1 MLFFRFFIAFVFPLM
16 AMVAPLCYSSTIIDR
31 YNPGG
36 HKVRIEINDG
46 KDPQFMSQW
55 QANLLLPEGFDEQ
68 NGILCFKAPVVS
80 ADSNSIAIL
89 VTNDQSNY
97 CYQLMILTTK
107 EQTPDFRHL
116 SQHASKNGTL
126 VRLKSTTAG
135 RPELIS
141 VTTDQLQNDKPR
153 NAPLTLLT
161 YSDNMTGSGLETGQ
175 LRNSTLTLKAG
186 KLAGIAD
193 FPGGGN
199 GGFFY
204 LPPRPPW
211 GGGGG
216 RPSGLFEIDLVILKP
231 VINWLMS
238 IGKDSVSFE
247 EQPSPARL
255 KMIRVNADG
264 SSSEAAMPVSW
275 LDFLTVEQLTDVDFW
290 NTLLQHAATS
300 CPASESLMR
309 QLGCFKLLL
318 ERTALKTHHGA
329 GLKAANGGGQ
339 PSGSA
344 PNSGSEDESNSHQKD
359 KTEAPEDQENN
370 SPGEGNDGSGDG
382 NNRKNDNGEESE
394 KNAATQN
401 LQVLANQLVAI
412 IKSDDPDAVFKL
424 RQILNKLNMPQRFQ
438 VLETRSTNTSGNAV
452 SPLQAI
458 LELQRSFYENSSR
471 NRFIE
476 QLIETT
482 SDETRTLN
490 DPDILAS
497 LQPMARP
504 LPEAGNN
511 NLMILYKIV
520 LDIIHRVNQSDQQ
533 PPIGQF
539 EKHCFMEYFVQLFLF
554 YSNPLELIGN
564 LLGQISD
571 LAVTHEIIVAAQSL
585 TSTSS
590 LLNTFIQFHQHPS
603 FHELQHF
610 LNERLRYSQQGA
622 RPKRPA
628 LAHQSNTLR
637 QKRLKTERSYG
648 DDDMTI
654 IAFCDDALKV
664 DKVEPTQITHN
675 KCSVCCERFLRTA
688 GLVKTPCN
696 HIFHVLC
703 LNPWLQKRL
712 PDLAIKTC
720 PVCRSEL
727 KNLKE
732 KLNGLNRLLNKYGN
746 CHSLDSADR
755 AVKEWNTTKT
765 SHEALYHF
773 VQLCRLNS
781 QAIDDPRYVNI
792 LSKIIY
798 PVIEAKIPHDSEI
811 NSASFSPDSR
821 RVVTAG
827 DDCTAKIYGHKADG
841 SWEEEAII
849 RHNGPVKSASFSH
862 DSCRVVTAS
871 EDHRAKI
878 LGQKDDGS
886 WTEELTVQHIGK
898 VNSASFSTD
907 SHHMVTASEDGTAII
922 FGQKDDRPWETE
934 VTISHNGP
942 IQSANFSPD
951 GSHVVT
957 FGKDNLV
964 KIIGRSANGAWQ
976 EKAIIAHDYTVNSAT
991 FSTDSR
997 RMVTASGDG
1006 TAIICGQ
1013 QDDGSWERELTIS
1026 HIDSDGPIQSAEFS
1040 PDGRHVMTVGRDGL
1054 VKIYGRQDNGLWLKK
1069 AIIAHKYRINSATF
1083 SADGCHLV
1091 TASSDNTAKIYGE
1104 KTDAAWEEEITI
1116 CHNHSV
1122 LSATFSPDSRHVVT
1136 ASRGGTAKIHSHN
1149 NNGSWEEKTT
1159 ILHEGWVRSATF
1171 SANNRFAVTASID
1184 RKAKIYSLKDDAS
1197 WQKEITICNHGA
1209 VFLANFSAD
1218 SRFLVTTS
1226 CISDIGRY
1234 RETAVITELWKDE

>member
-1 MLFFRFFIAFVFPLM
+1 MHLYRLFIAFVLFLVAM
-16 AMVAPLCYSSTIIDR
+16 AVLPLCYSSTIIDR
-31 YNPGG
+31 HNPGG

-46 KDPQFMSQW
+46 KDPQFVSQW
-55 QANLLLPEGFDEQ
+55 QMNLLLPKGFDDQ
-68 NGILCFKAPVVS
+68 NSILCFKAPVVP

-89 VTNDQSNY
+89 VTNDPSNY
-97 CYQLMILTTK
+97 CYQLMILTK
-107 EQTPDFRHL
+107 EQTPDFQHI

-126 VRLKSTTAG
+126 VHLRSTTAD
-135 RPELIS
+135 RPELTS
-141 VTTDQLQNDKPR
+141 VTTDQLHNDKPHT
-153 NAPLTLLT
+153 APLTLLT
-161 YSDNMTGSGLETGQ
+161 YTDNINDSGLKTGQ
-175 LRNSTLTLKAG
+175 PGNNTLTLTGG
-186 KLAGIAD
+186 KPAGIGD

-199 GGFFY
+199 GGFFF
-204 LPPRPPW
+204 LPPPPPW

-238 IGKDSVSFE
+238 IGKDSASFE
-247 EQPSPARL
+247 EPPSPARL
-255 KMIRVNADG
+255 IMTRVNADG
-264 SSSEAAMPVSW
+264 SSSEAAIPVGW

-300 CPASESLMR
+300 CPTSESLIR

-318 ERTALKTHHGA
+318 ERTALKRHHGG
-329 GLKAANGGGQ
+329 GLKAANGDGQ

-344 PNSGSEDESNSHQKD
+344 PNSRSEDKNNSHQKD
-359 KTEAPEDQENN
+359 KKEAPEDQNNN

-382 NNRKNDNGEESE
+382 NNRKDDNGEESE
-394 KNAATQN
+394 KNARTQN

-412 IKSDDPDAVFKL
+412 IESDDPDAVFKL
-424 RQILNKLNMPQRFQ
+424 RQILDKLNMPQRLQ
-438 VLETRSTNTSGNAV
+438 VLETRSANTSGNAV
-452 SPLQAI
+452 SPLEAI
-458 LELQRSFYENSSR
+458 LELQRSCYENSSR

-476 QLIETT
+476 QLIEAT
-482 SDETRTLN
+482 SDKTRTLN

-497 LQPMARP
+497 LQPIARP
-504 LPEAGNN
+504 LSEAGNN
-511 NLMILYKIV
+511 NLMILYRIV
-520 LDIIHRVNQSDQQ
+520 LDIIHRVNQSGQQ

-539 EKHCFMEYFVQLFLF
+539 EKNCFIQYFVQLFLF

-571 LAVTHEIIVAAQSL
+571 SAVTHEIIIAAQSL
-585 TSTSS
+585 TSASS
-590 LLNTFIQFHQHPS
+590 FSNAFIQFHQHPS

-610 LNERLRYSQQGA
+610 LNERLRNPQQGA
-622 RPKRPA
+622 RPKRPT
-628 LAHQSNTLR
+628 LSHQSNTPH

-664 DKVEPTQITHN
+664 NKVQHTQITHN
-675 KCSVCCERFLRTA
+675 KCPICCERFLRTA

-703 LNPWLQKRL
+703 LNLWLQKRL

-727 KNLKE
+727 KSSKE
-732 KLNGLNRLLNKYGN
+732 KLNNLNRLLNKYGN
-746 CHSLDSADR
+746 CHLLDTADR
-755 AVKEWNTTKT
+755 AVKEWNRTT

-781 QAIDDPRYVNI
+781 QASDDPRYANI
-792 LSKIIY
+792 LRKIIY
-798 PVIEAKIPHDSEI
+798 PVIKANIRHDSEI
-811 NSASFSPDSR
+811 TSASFSPDSR
-821 RVVTAG
+821 QVVTAG
-827 DDCTAKIYGHKADG
+827 EDCTAKIYGHKADG

-849 RHNGPVKSASFSH
+849 RHNGKVKSASFSR

-871 EDHRAKI
+871 EDHKAKI

-886 WTEELTVQHIGK
+886 WTEELTVQHTGT
-898 VNSASFSTD
+898 VNSASFSAD
-907 SHHMVTASEDGTAII
+907 SQRMVTASDDGTAII

-934 VTISHNGP
+934 ASISHNGP
-942 IQSANFSPD
+942 IQSATFSPD

-964 KIIGRSANGAWQ
+964 KITGRSANGAWQ
-976 EKAIIAHDYTVNSAT
+976 EKVIIAHDYTVNSAT

-997 RMVTASGDG
+997 RVVTASGDG
-1006 TAIICGQ
+1006 TAIICAQ

-1026 HIDSDGPIQSAEFS
+1026 HIDSGGPIISAEFS
-1040 PDGRHVMTVGRDGL
+1040 PDGRHVMTVAGDDL
-1054 VKIYGRQDNGLWLKK
+1054 VKIYGRQDNGLWVKK
-1069 AIIAHKYRINSATF
+1069 AIIAHEDRINSASF

-1104 KTDAAWEEEITI
+1104 KTDAAWEEEMTI
-1116 CHNHSV
+1116 CHNHRL
-1122 LSATFSPDSRHVVT
+1122 LSATFSPDSQHVVT
-1136 ASRGGTAKIHSHN
+1136 ASRGRTAKIHSHN

-1171 SANNRFAVTASID
+1171 SANSRFAATASID

-1197 WQKEITICNHGA
+1197 WQKEITIYHHGA

-1218 SRFLVTTS
+1218 SRFLVNTS

-1234 RETAVITELWKDE
+1234 QEAAMITELWKDE